1 MTHNFVEDYDATLE
15 AKYQHECY
23 VDGEKSF
30 FEILDTAGQDEYI
43 SLLDTVN
50 IYIDEKSED
59 IGRNIRRDGMVI
71 DATII

>member
-1 MTHNFVEDYDATLE
+1 VTHNFVEDYDATLE

-43 SLLDTVN
+43 SLLDTV
-50 IYIDEKSED
+50 YLY
-59 IGRNIRRDGMVI
+59 
-71 DATII
+71 